1 MHRIPTRWS
10 SPAQGLA
17 RSQQLLEA
25 TDRPVEQVA
34 VLAGFGSAA
43 SLRQHFQ
50 RAFGVTPSVWRQ
62 GFRGDYLTTAI
73 RARR

>member
-1 MHRIPTRWS
+1 
-10 SPAQGLA
+10 LA

-43 SLRQHFQ
+43 SMR
-50 RAFGVTPSVWRQ
+50 
-62 GFRGDYLTTAI
+62 
-73 RARR
+73 